1 MITKVTSATRPKYN
15 QLFED
20 ADVLLNN
27 PETDTISGLD
37 DYFSRIED
45 IVAAAGQNALNDRIR
60 NYEKRKFLA
69 LPFSEDYFEI
79 DANTRTIK
87 IPSDFA
93 RNGISVQG
101 DQVAET
107 LYFKIDRY
115 FDAMDL
121 GNMVD
126 ETLILGI
133 QWKDSVGNEHFS
145 VSDFIDIV
153 SHPGYVIFNWD
164 IDSSVTANAGPIS
177 FSVRIYRLDANKQV
191 TYSFSTLTATSFIS
205 NALNY
210 DTNALSEGD
219 SMNSLVLGRLTNSPA
234 PVNTGDAVEPTIIL
248 HLPANID
255 LDASTSL
262 AQLLVQAIATD
273 GGRVSYKW
281 KYKPLGSESTVNFG
295 GDTNDKLYKATEDEL
310 FTEDNDYYLKSS
322 TTGGVDSYQ
331 LLSDETD
338 FERGTSIADWRS
350 AHDDAVVYE
359 KYASANANATGYY
372 YVEINNRHN
381 GSNNTVVEGPCLVPG
396 PSAFTVVPSHARAA
410 NFLNSSG
417 KCTMNIDRTSNA
429 PAAYGDPDDFVS
441 VWYEDEIDPSAQKG
455 TGALYTAGG
464 DEGVPSEARAKF
476 DHVYIVQTKAKR
488 NGVLSSVPDVQEFRV
503 TADPADYKQTV
514 GVSANSI
521 TLISPSDVQEM
532 AVSVTNADSILADS
546 YSYQWYKDLGARN
559 IGNVETV
566 SEEDEAI
573 SGATSAVLQVGET
586 TSIGAS
592 GIGNYYYCKVTR
604 TLNGKDTVATSESI
618 YLGKS
623 Y

>member
-1 MITKVTSATRPKYN
+1 
-15 QLFED
+15 
-20 ADVLLNN
+20 
-27 PETDTISGLD
+27 
-37 DYFSRIED
+37 
-45 IVAAAGQNALNDRIR
+45 
-60 NYEKRKFLA
+60 
-69 LPFSEDYFEI
+69 
-79 DANTRTIK
+79 
-87 IPSDFA
+87 
-93 RNGISVQG
+93 
-101 DQVAET
+101 
-107 LYFKIDRY
+107 
-115 FDAMDL
+115 
-121 GNMVD
+121 MVD

-234 PVNTGDAVEPTIIL
+234 PVNTGDAIEPTVIL

-295 GDTNDKLYKATEDEL
+295 GATNDKLYKATTDEL
-310 FTEDNDYYLKSS
+310 FTEDNDYYLKAA

-338 FERGTSIADWRS
+338 FERGTSIADWRA

-359 KYASANANATGYY
+359 KYASANADAVGYY

-381 GSNNTVVEGPCLVPG
+381 GSNNTIVEGPCLVPG
-396 PSAFTVVPSHARAA
+396 PSSFTVTPSHETIG
-410 NFLNSSG
+410 NFLDTSG
-417 KCTMNIDRTSNA
+417 TCLLQIQRTSNA
-429 PAAYGDPDDFVS
+429 PVAYGDPDDFVS
-441 VWYEDEIDPSAQKG
+441 VWYEDSINPENQKG
-455 TGALYTAGG
+455 ANQQYIVGG
-464 DEGVPSEARAKF
+464 EGVPTEARAKF
-476 DHVYIVQTKAKR
+476 DHTYLVQTKAKR

-503 TADPADYKQTV
+503 TADPANYKQTV
-514 GVSANSI
+514 SVSANSI
-521 TLISPSDVQEM
+521 TLTDPTDVQEM
-532 AVSVTNADSILADS
+532 AVTVSNADSILADS

-559 IGNVETV
+559 IGNVETTG
-566 SEEDEAI
+566 EEDI
-573 SGATSAVLQVGET
+573 PIDGATSAVLRVGET

-604 TLNGKDTVATSESI
+604 TLNGKNTIATSESI

>member
-1 MITKVTSATRPKYN
+1 MGDTS
-15 QLFED
+15 
-20 ADVLLNN
+20 
-27 PETDTISGLD
+27 
-37 DYFSRIED
+37 
-45 IVAAAGQNALNDRIR
+45 
-60 NYEKRKFLA
+60 
-69 LPFSEDYFEI
+69 
-79 DANTRTIK
+79 
-87 IPSDFA
+87 
-93 RNGISVQG
+93 
-101 DQVAET
+101 
-107 LYFKIDRY
+107 
-115 FDAMDL
+115 
-121 GNMVD
+121 
-126 ETLILGI
+126 LILGI

-145 VSDFIDIV
+145 VADYVDII

-177 FSVRIYRLDANKQV
+177 FSVRIYRINDNKEV
-191 TYSFSTLTATSFIS
+191 IYSFSTLTATSFIN

-210 DTNALSEGD
+210 DINTLSEGD

-234 PVNTGDAVEPTIIL
+234 PVNTGDAAEPVITL

-262 AQLLVQAIATD
+262 AQLLVQAIAPD
-273 GGRVSYKW
+273 GGRISYKW

-295 GDTNDKLYKATEDEL
+295 GDTNDKLYKATTDEL
-310 FTEDNDYYLKSS
+310 FTEDNDYYTRNE
-322 TTGGVDSYQ
+322 TTGGVVSYQ
-331 LLSDETD
+331 LLNDETD
-338 FERGTSIADWRS
+338 FERGTSIAEWRS
-350 AHDDAVVYE
+350 AHDDVTVYE
-359 KYASANANATGYY
+359 KFASANANATGYY

-381 GSNNTVVEGPCLVPG
+381 GSNNTKVEGPCLVPG
-396 PSAFTVVPSHARAA
+396 PSAFSVVPSHAKIG
-410 NFLNSSG
+410 NFLNTSG
-417 KCTMNIDRTSNA
+417 KCVINVDRTSNA
-429 PAAYGDPDDFVS
+429 PAAYGPPDEFVS
-441 VWYEDEIDPSAQKG
+441 IWYEDIIDSEAQKA
-455 TGALYTAGG
+455 TGPMYTAGG

-476 DHVYIVQTKAKR
+476 DHVYLVQTKAKR
-488 NGVLSSVPDVQEFRV
+488 NGVLSAVPDVQEFRV
-503 TADPADYKQTV
+503 TADPADFKQIV

-521 TLISPSDVQEM
+521 TLTSVDDVQEM

-566 SEEDEAI
+566 SEEDEPIAN
-573 SGATSAVLQVGET
+573 ANSAVLRVGET